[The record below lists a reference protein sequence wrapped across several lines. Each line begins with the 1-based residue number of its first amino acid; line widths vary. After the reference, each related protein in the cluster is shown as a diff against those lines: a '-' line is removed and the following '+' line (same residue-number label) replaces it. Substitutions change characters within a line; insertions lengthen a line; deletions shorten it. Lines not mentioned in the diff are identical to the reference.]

1 MPRRVAPPL
10 RSSLSR
16 PLTLAIITPVLSL
29 VVAAVLLTVQI
40 ARLSDAAHW
49 LDHTDAV
56 IARASEVQKQVLD
69 QETGLRGYL
78 LTRDRAFLEPYEHAH
93 PEEAFE
99 ALKELVADNPTQVRR
114 LAEAERRF
122 RVWGEGAARERVLA
136 GDVELVGSLEAIR
149 TRKARMDAFRE
160 TMKSFMDDEKS
171 LRDERAASL
180 ATANRFSFAVV
191 FPLLLL
197 LAGTI
202 AFVSRKQLK
211 EVSGTFMEALDRA
224 DAARKTVEAE
234 TWVRTQQMELALEI
248 QGDLSTQEIA
258 RRAVQKLAAATG
270 ADIGAVYVCEGD
282 RLKLRGSV
290 ALEGEQRA
298 SFGKDEGLAG
308 EALKGKAFRHLTDLP
323 KGYLR
328 VASGVGEHD
337 AVEVALVPAVADGVG
352 QGVLELGFL
361 RPPSPEAL
369 SLLAR
374 VGELLGASLRSSEHK
389 SQLRDLLE
397 ESQRQGEELQAQQ
410 EELSVTN
417 EELQQQ
423 GDAVRAAHAQLEERK
438 EELEA
443 ANSSLEAQRD
453 ELARVSM
460 NLREKATELARAS
473 QYKSEFL
480 ANMSHELRTPLN
492 SSLILAK
499 LLMNND
505 TKNLT
510 EEQVR
515 FAETIYGAGNDLLAL
530 INDILDLS
538 KIEAGKVDVNSIGGT
553 VASLVDPV
561 LRIFEPIARDRGLTF
576 QAQVQGEVEVTT
588 DPQKIQQILKN
599 LLSNAFKFTERGSV
613 RLVARAEGD
622 DALFE
627 VTDSG
632 IGIPP
637 AQQEIIFDAFRQ
649 ADGTTNRRFGGTG
662 LGLSISRDLARLLG
676 GDIVVRSEA
685 NRGSTFTLRVP
696 RHHVAAPAI
705 ADAPAPSRLPR
716 ASAAPAPAPLVSVH
730 TPAPPRPR
738 AERALAFDD
747 DREHLDRT
755 KPLLMVVEDD
765 ASFASILV
773 DLARSLG
780 FQCVVTQTADDA
792 VALASELVPSSV
804 VLDLG
809 LPDHSGLSVLD
820 RMKRN
825 PATRHVPVHVIS
837 GADSSSAARR
847 LGAVGYLLKPV
858 RRDEIAEA
866 LTKLKER
873 FASVRRLLVIEDDA
887 VQRDAI
893 SRLLG
898 GPDVE
903 IVAAASVA
911 EALAQIAKVSFDC
924 IVTDLTLPDGSGYDL
939 LERLAKDEA
948 FSFPPVIVYTG
959 RALTAQEEEQLRRYS
974 SSIIVKGARSPERL
988 LDEVTLFLHQ
998 VAAELPP
1005 ERRRMLE
1012 GLRNREEIFEGRTIL
1027 IAEDDVRNVFA
1038 LTSLLEP
1045 KGVSLVFARNGLQAL
1060 EVLDGGR
1067 QVDLVLMDL
1076 MMPEMDGLTAI
1087 VEIRKRGGALA
1098 KVPIIALTA
1107 KAMPDDQERCLQAGA
1122 NDYIAKPFDVEILL
1136 SLVRVWLA

>member
-1 MPRRVAPPL
+1 MARRVAPPL

-16 PLTLAIITPVLSL
+16 PLSLAIITPVVSL

-56 IARASEVQKQVLD
+56 IARSAELQKQVLD

-78 LTRDRAFLEPYEHAH
+78 LTRDRSFLQPYENAH
-93 PEEAFE
+93 PEESFSL
-99 ALKELVADNPTQVRR
+99 LKDLVGDNPTQVRR
-114 LAEAERRF
+114 VQEAERRF
-122 RVWGEGAARERVLA
+122 HAWGEGTTRDKVLA
-136 GDVELVGSLEAIR
+136 GDVESVGSLEAIR
-149 TRKARMDAFRE
+149 TRKVRMDAFRE
-160 TMKSFMDDEKS
+160 TMKAFIDDEKS
-171 LRDERAASL
+171 LRDDRAASL

-202 AFVSRKQLK
+202 ALVSRKQLK
-211 EVSGTFMEALDRA
+211 DVSNTFMEALDRA
-224 DAARKTVEAE
+224 DTARKTVEAE
-234 TWVRTQQMELALEI
+234 TWVRTQQMELAIAI
-248 QGDLSTQEIA
+248 QGDLSTPEIA
-258 RRAVQKLAAATG
+258 RRAVQKLAEATG
-270 ADIGAVYVCEGD
+270 ADIGALYVCEGD
-282 RLKLRGSV
+282 TLRLRGSV
-290 ALEGEQRA
+290 ALPEKAPA
-298 SFGKDEGLAG
+298 SFHSGEGLVGA
-308 EALKGKAFRHLTDLP
+308 ALQKKTFEHLRDLP

-337 AVEVALVPAVADGVG
+337 AVEVALVPTVVDGAA

-361 RPPSPEAL
+361 RSPAPEAV
-369 SLLAR
+369 SLLTR
-374 VGELLGASLRSSEHK
+374 VGELLGASLRSSEYK

-453 ELARVSM
+453 ELARVSAT
-460 NLREKATELARAS
+460 LRDKAAELARAS

-505 TKNLT
+505 AKNLT
-510 EEQVR
+510 AEQVR

-538 KIEAGKVDVNSIGGT
+538 KIEAGKVEVNAIGGT

-576 QAQVQGEVEVTT
+576 EAQVQGDVEVTT
-588 DPQKIQQILKN
+588 DPQKVQQILKN

-622 DALFE
+622 DLVCE

-632 IGIPP
+632 IGIPA

-685 NRGSTFTLRVP
+685 NRGSTFTLRVLRHRPGPAVAREAELPSRAP
-696 RHHVAAPAI
+696 RPPSDAAP
-705 ADAPAPSRLPR
+705 PPVL
-716 ASAAPAPAPLVSVH
+716 SVH

-738 AERALAFDD
+738 AERAVAFDD
-747 DREHLDRT
+747 DRAQLDRT
-755 KPLLMVVEDD
+755 RPLLLVVEDD

-780 FQCVVTQTADDA
+780 FQCVVTQTADEA
-792 VALASELVPSSV
+792 VTLASELVPSSV

-837 GADSSSAARR
+837 GADSSAAARR

-866 LTKLKER
+866 LTRLKER

-887 VQRDAI
+887 VQREAI
-893 SRLLG
+893 ARLLG

-911 EALAQIAKVSFDC
+911 EALSQIAKTSFDC

-1012 GLRNREEIFEGRTIL
+1012 GIRNREEVFEGRTIL

-1045 KGVSLVFARNGLQAL
+1045 KGVSLVFARNGMQAL
-1060 EVLDGGR
+1060 EVLDSGR
-1067 QVDLVLMDL
+1067 KVDLVLMDL

-1098 KVPIIALTA
+1098 KMPIIALTA

>member
-1 MPRRVAPPL
+1 MPVA
-10 RSSLSR
+10 
-16 PLTLAIITPVLSL
+16 SL
-29 VVAAVLLTVQI
+29 VIAALLLTVQI
-40 ARLSDAAHW
+40 ARLSDAAHL

-56 IARASEVQKQVLD
+56 LARASEVLKQVLD

-78 LTRDRAFLEPYEHAH
+78 LTRDRSFLDPYVHAH
-93 PEEAFE
+93 PEESLE
-99 ALKELVADNPTQVRR
+99 ALKELVGDDAKQVRR

-122 RVWGEGAARERVLA
+122 RLWGEGVSRDKVLA
-136 GDVELVGSLEAIR
+136 GDVEVAGSLEAIR

-160 TMKSFMDDEKS
+160 TMTAFMDDEKA
-171 LRDERAASL
+171 LRDDRAASL

-197 LAGTI
+197 LAATI
-202 AFVSRKQLK
+202 GFVSRKQLK
-211 EVSGTFMEALDRA
+211 EVGATFMEALDRA
-224 DAARKTVEAE
+224 DVAREAMEAE
-234 TWVRTQQMELALEI
+234 TWVRTQQMELALEL
-248 QGDLSTQEIA
+248 QGDISTQEIA
-258 RRAVQKLAAATG
+258 RRTVQKLAAATG
-270 ADIGAVYVCEGD
+270 ADIGALYVCEGD
-282 RLKLRGSV
+282 RLQLRGSV
-290 ALEGEQRA
+290 ALAEGARS
-298 SFGKDEGLAG
+298 SFGKEEGLAG
-308 EALKGKAFRHLTDLP
+308 EALKKKSFVHLKELP

-337 AVEVALVPAVADGVG
+337 AVEVALVPAVAEGVG
-352 QGVLELGFL
+352 QGVLELGFF
-361 RPPSPEAL
+361 RSPSPEAL
-369 SLLAR
+369 SLMAR
-374 VGELLGASLRSSEHK
+374 VGELLGASLRSSEYK
-389 SQLRDLLE
+389 SRLRDLLE

-438 EELEA
+438 EQLEA
-443 ANSSLEAQRD
+443 ANASLKAQKD
-453 ELARVSM
+453 DLARAST

-510 EEQVR
+510 DEQVR

-538 KIEAGKVDVNSIGGT
+538 KIEAGKVDVNPLGGT
-553 VASLVDPV
+553 LASLVDPV
-561 LRIFEPIARDRGLTF
+561 LRTFEPVARDRGLTF
-576 QAQVQGEVEVTT
+576 EAQVQGEVDLTT
-588 DPQKIQQILKN
+588 DPQKAQQILKN

-613 RLVARAEGD
+613 RLAARLEGGD
-622 DALFE
+622 LVFE
-627 VTDSG
+627 VADSG
-632 IGIPP
+632 IGIPS
-637 AQQEIIFDAFRQ
+637 AQQDIIFDAFRQ

-676 GDIVVRSEA
+676 GDILVRSEPGQ
-685 NRGSTFTLRVP
+685 GSTFTLRIP
-696 RHHVAAPAI
+696 RHVAARVAEDSPHEARQD
-705 ADAPAPSRLPR
+705 ARPDAPPPSALR
-716 ASAAPAPAPLVSVH
+716 APLVSVH
-730 TPAPPRPR
+730 TPVPPRPR
-738 AERALAFDD
+738 IEGALPGGD

-755 KPLLMVVEDD
+755 MPLLLVVEDD

-792 VALASELVPSSV
+792 VALATELVPSSV

-837 GADSSSAARR
+837 GADSSAAARR

-873 FASVRRLLVIEDDA
+873 FASVRRLLIIEDDA

-911 EALAQIAKVSFDC
+911 EALSQMAKVSFDC

-959 RALTAQEEEQLRRYS
+959 CALTAQEEEQLRRYS

-1012 GLRNREEIFEGRTIL
+1012 GLRNREEVFEGRTIL
-1027 IAEDDVRNVFA
+1027 VAEDDVRNVFA

-1045 KGVSLVFARNGLQAL
+1045 KGVTLVFARNGVQAL
-1060 EVLDGGR
+1060 QVLDSGKK
-1067 QVDLVLMDL
+1067 VDLVLMDL

-1122 NDYIAKPFDVEILL
+1122 NDYIAKPFDVELLL